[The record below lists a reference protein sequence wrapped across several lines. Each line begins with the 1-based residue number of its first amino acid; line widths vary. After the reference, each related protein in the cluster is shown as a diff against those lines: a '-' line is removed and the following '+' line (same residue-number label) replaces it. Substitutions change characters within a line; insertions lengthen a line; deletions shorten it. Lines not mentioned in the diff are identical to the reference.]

1 MLVLRGPV
9 RPSSKNYFRES
20 AKQKAEARL
29 PCLLH
34 SLLVWTVEGGSEEAQ
49 NREYSKEL
57 GSILNQRM
65 LARRAQDIVP
75 ATFFSA
81 VEFLLTHG
89 MALLA
94 RVSPCLSN
102 QSWEVEGMQHRLRQ
116 QERLHQLGP
125 QYSPLFMPMI
135 TGRQH

>member
-1 MLVLRGPV
+1 MSCIQHRWGQERSVPGRRLQINLANALWSCGEGKNQLSRKQ
-9 RPSSKNYFRES
+9 RPG
-20 AKQKAEARL
+20 L
-29 PCLLH
+29 PCLLC

-49 NREYSKEL
+49 NKAYSNEL
-57 GSILNQRM
+57 ESIINQRM

-81 VEFLLTHG
+81 VEFLLTND

-102 QSWEVEGMQHRLRQ
+102 QSWEVEGRQHR
-116 QERLHQLGP
+116 
-125 QYSPLFMPMI
+125 
-135 TGRQH
+135 